1 MTGSVNGSCESQRPA
16 LEAPRVG
23 AMNERGVRRGL
34 AAAAVGAL
42 AMSGLTMTLTA
53 APSYAAESGDVRLI
67 SQRGGVAST
76 RPDGA
81 GSFTPGIR
89 LTAARLDTS
98 ATVVFEVNPD
108 PHATDAT
115 PGWTGVGMTDTSDP
129 GFVHADWDGTL
140 GGDSLVGTRVSLR
153 ASATVGGEAPTYST
167 VNDVLV
173 SGPTSPAEAA
183 RITTFSGGYFVQPYA
198 DSGRT
203 KSLLGVSGE
212 TSATD
217 GAVALTPWRNGAT
230 AFGGRVDA
238 AVEPGDIK
246 IQSQTPVPGSESI
259 YADGGAFRGVLA
271 LAAFEAQDGDSVAVR
286 ATRDSDEV
294 AAATLHPQQISA
306 FGSGATRATSAGT
319 HVDLVVTDTGSYPV
333 AGAEVRRLDGTLV
346 GYTDGAGIVE
356 VLQENDSS
364 QTYYV
369 NTTDADAYQGGT
381 DLSVEVSVPAYTAA
395 PSGLRAVLA
404 DGPVFDDSEY
414 AAGDIALQVVDQE
427 GKPFPGAREVS
438 YALYPSAGPAAA
450 RTSAFTNAAGRLVV
464 PFDPADPDGHY
475 TLERQ
480 GPDGIRRSYFV
491 AGDTTL
497 GLDPAQAA
505 ATSGGAVAITG
516 QLSVGEWPLAGRS
529 VALTFRQGTELVP
542 GTGAD
547 AGILAGGKRR
557 LAASVASRADGTFV
571 ATVDDPSEVGRPTE
585 TTGTLRAAA
594 LGATDTATVA
604 FGSGKGTLQLRL
616 KGTSKGGAA
625 DRLVAKGGPTL
636 QGERVKVLTR
646 AGRKW
651 KPVKTVTLGRTG
663 SLTLTVKDKNGAAK
677 TAYRV
682 QLLASDRARPS
693 TSNTVT
699 LA

>member
-1 MTGSVNGSCESQRPA
+1 
-16 LEAPRVG
+16 
-23 AMNERGVRRGL
+23 MNERGVRRGL
-34 AAAAVGAL
+34 ATAAVGAL
-42 AMSGLTMTLTA
+42 AMTGLTMTGLTMTA
-53 APSYAAESGDVRLI
+53 APSYAAESGDVRLL
-67 SQRGGVAST
+67 SQRGGIAST
-76 RPDGA
+76 RPDG
-81 GSFTPGIR
+81 GSVFTPAIR
-89 LTAARLDTS
+89 VTAARLDTS
-98 ATVVFEVNPD
+98 GVVTFEANAD
-108 PHATDAT
+108 PHAVAST
-115 PGWTGVGMTDTSDP
+115 PGWIEVGTTDTSNAD
-129 GFVHADWDGTL
+129 FVFADWDGTL
-140 GGDSLVGTRVSLR
+140 GGQSMVGTRVSLR
-153 ASATVGGEAPTYST
+153 AGSSVGGEAPTYST

-183 RITTFSGGYFVQPYA
+183 RISTFSGGYFVQPYA

-203 KSLLGVSGE
+203 QSLLGVSGE

-217 GAVALTPWRNGAT
+217 GTVALTPWRNGAA

-238 AVEPGDIK
+238 AVAPADIK
-246 IQSQTPVPGSESI
+246 VQSQTPAPDSESV
-259 YADGGAFRGVLA
+259 YADGGSFRGVLG

-294 AAATLHPQQISA
+294 AAATLHAQQIDSLT
-306 FGSGATRATSAGT
+306 SGQTRPGAAGT
-319 HVDLVVTDTGSYPV
+319 SVDLVVTDTGSYPV
-333 AGAEVRRLDGTLV
+333 AGAEVRRMDGALV

-356 VLQENDSS
+356 VLQDNDTS

-369 NTTDADAYQGGT
+369 NTTDADGYDAAVDT
-381 DLSVEVSVPAYTAA
+381 SVEVSVPAYTPAA
-395 PSGLRAVLA
+395 SGLRAVLT
-404 DGPVFDDSEY
+404 DGDVFDDSEY
-414 AAGDIALQVVDQE
+414 AAGDIALQVVDQAGE
-427 GKPFPGAREVS
+427 PYAGAREVS
-438 YALYPSAGPAAA
+438 YALYPTAGPKPS
-450 RTSAFTNAAGRLVV
+450 RTSAFTDASGRLVV
-464 PFDPADPDGHY
+464 PFDPAGQDGHY
-475 TLERQ
+475 TLESD
-480 GPDGIRRSYFV
+480 GPDGVRRSFFV

-497 GLDPAQAA
+497 GLAPAQAA

-557 LAASVASRADGTFV
+557 LAATVASRADGSFV

-636 QGERVKVLTR
+636 QGERVKVLAR

-651 KPVKTVTLGRTG
+651 KPVKTVRLGRTG
-663 SLTLTVKDKNGAAK
+663 GLTLTVKDKNGAAK

-682 QLLASDRARPS
+682 QLLASDRTRPS